1 MEVDLKQ
8 TNVFW
13 SGADPKT
20 LIPDMDAVNQASAER
35 RAKEDARKPKQAEP
49 EYDWRGELDEL
60 ERRLRG
66 YSSPAEVQVFID
78 RENAKH
84 TEAVKLLTDEA
95 VYLRAMLDQ
104 QGLDLCQARQRGLEP
119 KKGGCGC
126 DGCVFRRRLAILE
139 VNLAGAKRKQQ
150 HAIRQHGDLLK
161 RAKELAPLVPRYL
174 ELAAKAEKIAIAR
187 KVSKGMISGKS
198 GMQREGGM
206 TRTPNG
212 YLSLPQPE

>member
-1 MEVDLKQ
+1 MDITKTSFFFQATGGLPTLDLEAVDKA
-8 TNVFW
+8 
-13 SGADPKT
+13 GR
-20 LIPDMDAVNQASAER
+20 ER
-35 RAKEDARKPKQAEP
+35 RAAEEANKPKVAEP

-66 YSSPAEVQVFID
+66 YSTPEQIQIFID
-78 RENAKH
+78 RENQKH
-84 TEAVKLLTDEA
+84 NIAVKELTDEA
-95 VYLRAMLDQ
+95 VYLRSMLGQ
-104 QGLDLCQARQRGLEP
+104 PGLDLCQARQRGLEP

-198 GMQREGGM
+198 GMQRD
-206 TRTPNG
+206 PNG